1 MKYKS
6 ALKLEKH
13 GNLIEVGIYDFVLLF
28 QTVDIYATFLVT

>member
-13 GNLIEVGIYDFVLLF
+13 GNLIEVGIYGFALF